1 MPVRVVMGD
10 DVPAER
16 RPRIVE
22 YLQSSLRERPDSEE
36 LVAVVTRLPSG
47 RLTVFV
53 NHVSDSAFIA
63 TIEDAIARIR

>member
-1 MPVRVVMGD
+1 MGE
-10 DVPAER
+10 DVPAAR

-22 YLQSSLRERPDSEE
+22 YLQSSLQSRLDSDQ

-53 NHVSDSAFIA
+53 NHVSDPAFIA
-63 TIEDAIARIR
+63 TIEDAIARIH